1 MIHLFLFLL
10 LSCEQ
15 PTIEPTLYADL
26 LNSGNCQKE
35 DTQCSID
42 ECKTFFAT
50 PPKVESS
57 AEKTALYTL
66 CRRLDEE
73 SSPIHQACG
82 LPACFVLPALHPEGA
97 MSILSDGISKTASE
111 RIARQTVIRGL
122 IEHNRFTSFLQDAQS
137 SDKWL
142 NVAVSE
148 ALCEESSAAKQ
159 LSIPCQTANKE
170 AAQAA
175 WQIAQKYPL
184 DSTSYRSAIN
194 LAVIL
199 DTKGMA
205 AVLLSLL
212 LDESMETKERAAAAQ
227 AIHFAQYRG
236 YAMKPEFQALITQR
250 CVEGDPPLA
259 LLCR

>member
-1 MIHLFLFLL
+1 MMFFSFLL
-10 LSCEQ
+10 YSCDQ
-15 PTIEPTLYADL
+15 PTIEPKLYADL
-26 LNSGNCQKE
+26 LNSGNCPKE
-35 DTQCSID
+35 DTQCSIE
-42 ECKTFFAT
+42 ECKTFFAS
-50 PPKVESS
+50 PPK
-57 AEKTALYTL
+57 AETPAEEKALYTL

-73 SSPIHQACG
+73 NTPVHQACG
-82 LPACFVLPALHPEGA
+82 LPACFVLPELHPKGA
-97 MSILSDGISKTASE
+97 MTILRDGISKTASE

-122 IEHNRFTSFLQDAQS
+122 IEHKRFTSFLQDAQS

-159 LSIPCQTANKE
+159 LSIPCQPINKD

-175 WQIAQKYPL
+175 WQIAQKYPV
-184 DSTSYRSAIN
+184 DSTSYRSALN

-205 AVLLSLL
+205 AILLSLL
-212 LDESMETKERAAAAQ
+212 LDESMETKERSAAAQ

-236 YAMKPEFQALITQR
+236 YSMKPEFQALITQR
-250 CVEGDPPLA
+250 CAQGDPPLA